1 MALITMYKSD
11 GQTMT
16 IEETSPIKA
25 MLINQ
30 GWSTNPPSNSNNNQT
45 TPPANNNNQ
54 PATSSWNLSAWNASG
69 NQWTQQP
76 VLTING
82 QQFRFDRPDQY
93 IDKMKSSG
101 LTGGDYS
108 RLISEL
114 QGVADWFYTPQSE
127 VNAMYRK
134 YFGRDATAAEMTEWR
149 KPNST
154 VAALEN
160 KLKSDYKSASG
171 IDYDG
176 SPIKPGNQKTDN
188 QLKTTTPVIPTPTPT
203 PIPTPT
209 SSYVYSSDKLNSKAN
224 DAAVNTLYQAY
235 FGRDAS
241 AAELK
246 NWGAQGGTDTTV
258 KALEDFL
265 KGERIKY
272 NITTPIKTLDQITTP
287 TTPTTPTTSNTYIP
301 FRSGLTDAQKESI
314 TALTTKPVSQWSK
327 TDKDNWNWATNN
339 ASLPTEE
346 QATTPTT
353 PEPTSLIPFRDGLSA
368 TQKSTIEALAQ
379 KPASEWSDTDILNW
393 NWATNS
399 APRPTVTNE
408 TTNTYDPYEIA
419 SQLGYGRE
427 DFANDPGFE
436 AYWKTKTPEELKA
449 ALMRRGDYDTTTGI
463 KSTSTTGNKMLDDLL
478 KQYQDYY
485 DKQAAA
491 GKILN
496 PAVALEP
503 SVIQQFLTEAET
515 ELNPYY
521 KEQVDAIKE
530 DISKNIEYL
539 SKQYEY
545 NKEKSISEFK
555 DTLAGTREQA
565 AGAGTIFSGT
575 RGRSEQEAAQAA
587 TRSLNFAGDTFASQ
601 MGDIYRSGEK
611 LAGTRTI
618 SDLGVR
624 PVEYGALSQAG
635 QGGYTS
641 TRSAQDYFK
650 PLESTGSLERE
661 RLTAV
666 ELSKQNKENLYRTRK
681 AYEILNA

>member
-25 MLINQ
+25 MLLSQ
-30 GWSTNPPSNSNNNQT
+30 GWSTSAPQNNTNNNPPSNNN
-45 TPPANNNNQ
+45 
-54 PATSSWNLSAWNASG
+54 SSPQWNLSAWNAAD

-93 IDKMKSSG
+93 IDKMKSAGIS
-101 LTGGDYS
+101 GGDYS
-108 RLISEL
+108 RVISEL
-114 QGVADWFYTPQSE
+114 QGIADWFYTPQSE
-127 VNAMYRK
+127 INALYQK
-134 YFGRDATAAEMTEWR
+134 YFGRNAKDTEMTEWR
-149 KPNST
+149 KPNAT
-154 VAALEN
+154 AAALET
-160 KLKSDYKSASG
+160 KLKEDYKGASG

-176 SPIKPGNQKTDN
+176 SPIKEGNQKTNN
-188 QLKTTTPVIPTPTPT
+188 QLSQQTTTGKTFYRIGQDIYDASTNQKIGATDWTNNWSGKATEVDAPTTPTTPTTPVIPTPTP
-203 PIPTPT
+203 
-209 SSYVYSSDKLNSKAN
+209 
-224 DAAVNTLYQAY
+224 
-235 FGRDAS
+235 
-241 AAELK
+241 
-246 NWGAQGGTDTTV
+246 
-258 KALEDFL
+258 
-265 KGERIKY
+265 
-272 NITTPIKTLDQITTP
+272 
-287 TTPTTPTTSNTYIP
+287 TSNTYIP

-314 TALTTKPVSQWSK
+314 TALTNKPVSQWST
-327 TDKDNWNWATNN
+327 TDKNNWNWATNN

-346 QATTPTT
+346 QTTTPTT
-353 PEPTSLIPFRDGLSA
+353 PEPTSLIPFRDGLTAS
-368 TQKSTIEALAQ
+368 QKTSIESLAQ

-408 TTNTYDPYEIA
+408 TTNAYDPYEIA

-436 AYWKTKTPEELKA
+436 AYWKSKTPDELKA
-449 ALMRRGDYDTTTGI
+449 ALMKRGDYDTTTGK

-530 DISKNIEYL
+530 DITKNIEYL

-575 RGRSEQEAAQAA
+575 RGKSEQEAAQAA
-587 TRSLNFAGDTFASQ
+587 TRSLDFAGDTFASQ

-618 SDLGVR
+618 SDLGIK

-641 TRSAQDYFK
+641 TRSAQDYFS